1 MASGI
6 TNVACAHGLFSG
18 ASSLLASGT
27 AASGLSQSLG
37 AFVTRGDCFW
47 SNIWNTALSVRD
59 GGRLVHKVQA
69 HQMTSHAEKAE
80 AVEQLLDT
88 PDLATALESE
98 QFKKFLDQVP
108 IAIAVSDL
116 GAVERVVYANPE
128 FEKLSGLKAAKVI
141 RKNWEAL
148 SGIGIHQ
155 QKDRPLA
162 EAVVNETDF
171 IGTFQLERGEEK
183 QAIVDAYSNVIQDDN
198 GKACFRLVALVDVS
212 SHGETADGRSGEERV
227 REKDTLLREL
237 QHRVKNNLQMITAL
251 IRLETRNA
259 TEPDQKRFER
269 LAGRV
274 DALAILYQA
283 LSADEQKDEVD
294 LGVYLSQIASAVM
307 SSHAVEGIRLDMKVD
322 TYPVSINVAMPTGLV
337 VNELLTNS
345 LKHAFQGRE
354 GGTITLHS
362 VVNGDGCRVTVAD
375 DGVGLPEGETWPKP
389 GKLGALIARSLTEN
403 AKAEFNVTS
412 SPGEGTR
419 VTIVF
424 RRSAAAAS

>member
-1 MASGI
+1 
-6 TNVACAHGLFSG
+6 
-18 ASSLLASGT
+18 
-27 AASGLSQSLG
+27 
-37 AFVTRGDCFW
+37 
-47 SNIWNTALSVRD
+47 
-59 GGRLVHKVQA
+59 
-69 HQMTSHAEKAE
+69 MTTDSEKAE

-108 IAIAVSDL
+108 IAIAVSSL
-116 GAVERVVYANPE
+116 AGKERVVYANPE
-128 FEKLSGLKAAKVI
+128 FEKLSGLKAAGLT
-141 RKNWEAL
+141 RQNWAAL
-148 SGIGIHQ
+148 PGIGIHQ

-162 EAVVNETDF
+162 KAVVEETDF
-171 IGTFQLERGEEK
+171 VGTFRLERDGDRPHCRRLFK
-183 QAIVDAYSNVIQDDN
+183 HHR
-198 GKACFRLVALVDVS
+198 GRPRHGCFRLVALVDVS
-212 SHGETADGRSGEERV
+212 SHGESEEARSVEERV

-259 TEPDQKRFER
+259 TEPDRKRFER

-274 DALAILYQA
+274 DALAILYQT

-337 VNELLTNS
+337 VNELLTNA
-345 LKHAFQGRE
+345 LKHAFQGRD

-362 VVNGDGCRVTVAD
+362 MSDGDGCRVVIAD
-375 DGVGLPEGETWPKP
+375 DGIGLPEGETWPKP

-403 AKAEFNVTS
+403 AKAQFNVES
-412 SPGEGTR
+412 SQRRDEGDHR
-419 VTIVF
+419 LQAIGG
-424 RRSAAAAS
+424 SKLIIASGKP

>member
-1 MASGI
+1 
-6 TNVACAHGLFSG
+6 
-18 ASSLLASGT
+18 
-27 AASGLSQSLG
+27 
-37 AFVTRGDCFW
+37 
-47 SNIWNTALSVRD
+47 
-59 GGRLVHKVQA
+59 
-69 HQMTSHAEKAE
+69 MTSDSDKVE

-116 GAVERVVYANPE
+116 GAKERVVYANPE
-128 FEKLSGLKAAKVI
+128 FEKVSGLKAAELT
-141 RKNWEAL
+141 RQNWGAL

-155 QKDRPLA
+155 QKGRPLP
-162 EAVVNETDF
+162 EALVEETDF
-171 IGTFQLERGEEK
+171 VGTFRLERVGDNP
-183 QAIVDAYSNVIQDDN
+183 ALVDVYSNIIVDDN
-198 GKACFRLVALVDVS
+198 GTNCFRLVALVDVS
-212 SHGETADGRSGEERV
+212 SHGETEEARLVEERV

-274 DALAILYQA
+274 DALAILYQT
-283 LSADEQKDEVD
+283 LSADEQKDDVD

-307 SSHAVEGIRLDMKVD
+307 GSHAVEGIRLDMKVD

-337 VNELLTNS
+337 VNELLTNA

-354 GGTITLHS
+354 GGTIKLHS
-362 VVNGDGCRVTVAD
+362 IADGDGCLVIVAD
-375 DGVGLPEGETWPKP
+375 DGIGLPEGETWPKP

-403 AKAEFNVTS
+403 AKAQFNVAS
-412 SPGEGTR
+412 SPGEGTK

-424 RRSAAAAS
+424 TRSAAAS